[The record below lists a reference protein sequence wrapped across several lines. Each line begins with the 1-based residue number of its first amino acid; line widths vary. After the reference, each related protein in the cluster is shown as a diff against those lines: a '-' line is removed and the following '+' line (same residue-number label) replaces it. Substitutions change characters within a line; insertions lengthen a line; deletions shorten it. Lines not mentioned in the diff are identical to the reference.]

1 MPVPF
6 YTMKIKQRKIVV
18 IQLKRIFTIS
28 MLYRFHH
35 GFIRLD
41 LVIKCI
47 KLHLS
52 PPPFFRHDPLYFAIL
67 YNKQTI
73 YSSESDTILRYYTKR
88 IVVAPW
94 NTVNGNETN
103 TTAAAVLPFLKTE
116 YIIMKKNYHKTL
128 IACYL
133 GFITQAISA
142 NFAPLLFLT
151 FHRTY
156 HISLGKIAFISTVF
170 FFTQLLVDLF
180 CARYVD
186 KIGYRRC
193 VVASEIL
200 SACGLIG
207 LAFLPNILPNAYA
220 GILLS
225 AMIYAAGSGL
235 IEVLVSP
242 IVEAC
247 PFDNKDSV
255 MSLLHSFYCWGS
267 VGVILL
273 STAFLAVFGM
283 ERWPVLACIWAVL
296 PLYNTFNFLSCPIE
310 SLTGS
315 EEGLTIRQLC
325 RLPIFWI
332 SLVLMVCAG
341 ASEISMA
348 QWASAYAESA
358 LGLSKSIGD
367 IAGPCLFAVMMGISR
382 TFYGKYGEKIDLT
395 KFMIASGTLCLIC
408 YLAAALAPYPLLNLT
423 GCVVCGFSVGI
434 MWPGTISIS
443 SSKIPLGGTALF
455 ALLAMAGDMGGS
467 IGPFVIGFVTQNTG
481 DDLKAGML
489 AGCIFPAV
497 LILSVFLLRQRN
509 AEQK

>member
-1 MPVPF
+1 M
-6 YTMKIKQRKIVV
+6 
-18 IQLKRIFTIS
+18 
-28 MLYRFHH
+28 
-35 GFIRLD
+35 
-41 LVIKCI
+41 
-47 KLHLS
+47 
-52 PPPFFRHDPLYFAIL
+52 
-67 YNKQTI
+67 
-73 YSSESDTILRYYTKR
+73 
-88 IVVAPW
+88 
-94 NTVNGNETN
+94 NGNETN
-103 TTAAAVLPFLKTE
+103 TTAAAVLPNT
-116 YIIMKKNYHKTL
+116 
-128 IACYL
+128 
-133 GFITQAISA
+133 
-142 NFAPLLFLT
+142 
-151 FHRTY
+151 
-156 HISLGKIAFISTVF
+156 
-170 FFTQLLVDLF
+170 
-180 CARYVD
+180 
-186 KIGYRRC
+186 
-193 VVASEIL
+193 
-200 SACGLIG
+200 
-207 LAFLPNILPNAYA
+207 YA

-225 AMIYAAGSGL
+225 AMIYAA
-235 IEVLVSP
+235 
-242 IVEAC
+242 
-247 PFDNKDSV
+247 
-255 MSLLHSFYCWGS
+255 
-267 VGVILL
+267 
-273 STAFLAVFGM
+273 
-283 ERWPVLACIWAVL
+283 
-296 PLYNTFNFLSCPIE
+296 
-310 SLTGS
+310 GS

-358 LGLSKSIGD
+358 LGLSKNIGD

-509 AEQK
+509 AE

>member
-1 MPVPF
+1 
-6 YTMKIKQRKIVV
+6 
-18 IQLKRIFTIS
+18 
-28 MLYRFHH
+28 
-35 GFIRLD
+35 
-41 LVIKCI
+41 
-47 KLHLS
+47 
-52 PPPFFRHDPLYFAIL
+52 
-67 YNKQTI
+67 
-73 YSSESDTILRYYTKR
+73 
-88 IVVAPW
+88 
-94 NTVNGNETN
+94 
-103 TTAAAVLPFLKTE
+103 
-116 YIIMKKNYHKTL
+116 MKKNYHKTL

-156 HISLGKIAFISTVF
+156 HISLGKIAFISTIF

-283 ERWPVLACIWAVL
+283 ERWPILACIWAVL

-489 AGCIFPAV
+489 ADCIFPAV